1 MRSRRFVHR
10 REILH
15 VSWLN
20 AAHNRDRQSV
30 LASIRYEGRDVKEPE
45 MRIVAGCLL
54 LVGAALASQQ
64 SSSEYH
70 GIYGPSD
77 VERFTVRPG
86 ITMTVEYGPDQVA
99 CQMIITRSRPLL
111 ATIHWPPTSTML
123 SENEMNQI
131 IDELAPATVRGA
143 KIQNLGGWQSGQAF
157 ASVEDYENAEVTHT
171 GTDCK
176 KSPAACMYMA
186 SIRFKRKEC
195 DSINKESSD
204 LGMAGL
210 FPAPKPSR

>member
-1 MRSRRFVHR
+1 
-10 REILH
+10 
-15 VSWLN
+15 
-20 AAHNRDRQSV
+20 
-30 LASIRYEGRDVKEPE
+30 

-54 LVGAALASQQ
+54 LVAAALAPQQ

-86 ITMTVEYGPDQVA
+86 ISMTVEYGPDQVA

-131 IDELAPATVRGA
+131 IDELAPTAVRGA

-157 ASVEDYENAEVTHT
+157 ASGEDYENAAVLHT
-171 GTDCK
+171 GIDCK
-176 KSPAACMYMA
+176 KSPAAACTWPRFDLNEKNA
-186 SIRFKRKEC
+186 TQSTKRVAISGWPANSQRQSLVDESLRPGAVRTAKLNSIET
-195 DSINKESSD
+195 
-204 LGMAGL
+204 
-210 FPAPKPSR
+210 SR